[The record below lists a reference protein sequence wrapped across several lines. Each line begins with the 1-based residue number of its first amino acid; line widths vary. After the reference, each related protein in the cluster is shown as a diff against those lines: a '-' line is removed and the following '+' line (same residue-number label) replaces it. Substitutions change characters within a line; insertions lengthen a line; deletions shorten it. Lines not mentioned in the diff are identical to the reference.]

1 VKRALID
8 CAEVLLPDGAGP
20 FPVVVQMHGCG
31 GVQPM
36 QRRYAEAALDVG
48 VAVVILDSLKPRGIG
63 RREAQM
69 TVCSGLRLRGAE
81 RAEDLRI
88 ALDWIRAQPWVNP
101 NRIAAAGW
109 SHGAWS
115 IMEALA
121 AGDGHAGVAAVELAV
136 LVYPYAG
143 PLAHTASRGWGRNRP
158 AVLACIGGRDA
169 VVGRLA
175 PRRAIARLEADGLE
189 VELIELPD
197 ATHCFDDDKASDPR
211 SVHRPDLEALMRQRY
226 ARALKL
232 ALVDRGAS
240 SPGAPPAHAARFR

>member
-1 VKRALID
+1 MRALIS
-8 CAEVLLPDGAGP
+8 CAEVLLPDGPGP

-36 QRRYAEAALDVG
+36 QRRYAEAALEAG
-48 VAVVILDSLKPRGIG
+48 VAVLILDSLKPRGVG
-63 RREAQM
+63 RREAQL

-81 RAEDLRI
+81 RAQDLRI
-88 ALDWIRAQPWVNP
+88 ALDWVRAQPWADAG
-101 NRIAAAGW
+101 RIAAAGW

-121 AGDGHAGVAAVELAV
+121 ADDGHAGVAAVKLAV

-143 PLAHTASRGWGRNRP
+143 PLARTASQGWGRNRP

-175 PRRAIARLEADGLE
+175 PRRAIARLQDDGLV
-189 VELIELPD
+189 VELIEFAD
-197 ATHCFDDDKASDPR
+197 ATHAFDDDRASDPR
-211 SVHRPDLEALMRQRY
+211 TVPRPDLAALMRQRY
-226 ARALKL
+226 AAALTRALAPSYSPSVSSL
-232 ALVDRGAS
+232 AAAGA
-240 SPGAPPAHAARFR
+240 G